1 MTYLTGEV
9 TVIHNNTQVDFD
21 KFVYSGVYCN
31 VASGGGGFTINGAS
45 VIMAAGDTLEVLVDG
60 ETTDIFPAIGDFLL
74 LGNPEP
80 VQTEFKTGLLSGSPH
95 NEVWQFVNI
104 KNGNPTG

>member
-9 TVIHNNTQVDFD
+9 TVIHNDTQVDFD
-21 KFVYSGVYCN
+21 NFVYSAVYFST
-31 VASGGGGFTINGAS
+31 ATGPITINGTAVS
-45 VIMAAGDTLEVLVDG
+45 GTIGETLEVVVDG
-60 ETTDIFPAIGDFLL
+60 VTTTPIAGILF

>member
-9 TVIHNNTQVDFD
+9 TVIHNNTQVDFEN
-21 KFVYSGVYCN
+21 FVYSGVYAIAN
-31 VASGGGGFTINGAS
+31 SVAPGYRINGAD
-45 VIMAAGDTLEVLVDG
+45 VMMNIGDTIEVLVDG
-60 ETTDIFPAIGDFLL
+60 DATVLDAGYVL

-80 VQTEFKTGLLSGSPH
+80 VQTEFPTGLISGDSH

-104 KNGNPTG
+104 KNGNPTNG

>member
-31 VASGGGGFTINGAS
+31 APGTFTINGAD
-45 VIMAAGDTLEVLVDG
+45 VVMAPGDTLEVLVDG
-60 ETTDIFPAIGDFLL
+60 DTTTLSSKILL

-80 VQTEFKTGLLSGSPH
+80 VQTEFKTGLISGSPH